1 MMSSIKLLFFVVLIL
16 VAVASAI
23 SPIPN
28 IGYIAS
34 GYHIFYGNPHSSS
47 GFDAGFRSGNPMF
60 TLTYENHKTT
70 PDGLWLIPDHTSVP
84 GTDGQCNL
92 QSDGF
97 IVGSIQDYIS
107 DLSVDC
113 IYNATSAAGTAF
125 SASSDF
131 QQVNNDL
138 ANGNVYVSVKGAC
151 EAFKV
156 YINTDVHPDLS
167 SNFVSAASRLP
178 EHFNLTDDM
187 SAFWT
192 FFNTY
197 GTHYLT
203 LTTFGARWGFLFEST
218 PAQWIT
224 LQTTGLDIGEAASFA
239 GLQIVGVSNIPPIQ
253 QQEAEEF
260 VEYTSG
266 YVSFGLGFAPPS
278 NGNISSWQQ
287 TTLTSTELIPIN
299 YQLIPLNYAF
309 STAWGT
315 NTALHERQVAV
326 AAALQYYCSVYL
338 TTVTPVSC

>member
-1 MMSSIKLLFFVVLIL
+1 VILLVF
-16 VAVASAI
+16 VAVASVTSI

-34 GYHIFYGNPHSSS
+34 GYNIFYGNPHIS
-47 GFDAGFRSGNPMF
+47 GSNFDEGFRSANPMF
-60 TLTYENHKTT
+60 TLTYMNHKTT
-70 PDGLWLIPDHTSVP
+70 PDGLWLIPDHTSIP

-92 QSDGF
+92 QADGF
-97 IVGSIQDYIS
+97 TVELIQDYIS

-113 IYNATSAAGTAF
+113 IYNVTSVAGTAF

-131 QQVNNDL
+131 QQVNSGL
-138 ANGNVYVSVKGAC
+138 AGQNVYVSTKGTC

-156 YINTDVHPDLS
+156 YINTDVHPGLS
-167 SNFVSAASRLP
+167 SDFVGAASKLP

-192 FFNTY
+192 FFDTY

-203 LTTFGARWGFLFEST
+203 LTTFGARWGYLFESNSG
-218 PAQWIT
+218 QWDT
-224 LQTTGLDIGEAASFA
+224 LESSGIDIGEASSFA
-239 GLQIVGVSNIPPIQ
+239 GLQIVGDTNIPPTQ
-253 QQEAEEF
+253 QQEAAYF
-260 VEYTSG
+260 LGQTSG
-266 YVSFGLGFAPPS
+266 YTDFGLGYAPPA

-315 NTALHERQVAV
+315 NTALHARQVAV
-326 AAALQYYCSVYL
+326 AAALQNYCSVYL
-338 TTVTPVSC
+338 TTVTTVTC